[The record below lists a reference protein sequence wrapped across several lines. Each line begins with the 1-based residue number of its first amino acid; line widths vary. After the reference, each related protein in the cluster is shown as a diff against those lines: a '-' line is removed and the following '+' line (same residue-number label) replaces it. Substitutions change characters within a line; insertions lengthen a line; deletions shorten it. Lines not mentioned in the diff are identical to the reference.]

1 MTNSLRRL
9 ALLAAACSLSACAP
23 DPAPSPAET
32 VVQEAV
38 TGPALELQNL
48 DEVPFPDRLV
58 TSKLTDTAQSQ
69 VTHTKA
75 KLKLNSIGTTALSVT
90 SFAFTGPWRLNPSVT
105 LPLTIAPGS
114 SSTITVELTATSG
127 GKVLTGKLAI
137 GSNAGTTNVQLA
149 GTRTAPEGG
158 NEPSLQQV
166 VDTFGWKTSIAGAGQ
181 TLVHQGRVE
190 AIGDEILAPYWK
202 MLDAATPVVIWE
214 LAAFHGRSSR
224 ADLWWFQQ
232 GSTTTN
238 ILISLAATNAQ
249 TLLPRKE
256 GSTTAP
262 AKATFSNDGVF
273 GFKQDQ
279 EWSDPTRND
288 ASGDISKGCTAPCGH
303 HVRFWPIKDRAGVV
317 VPGAF
322 LMGVDSH
329 GINYDY
335 QDNVY
340 LVTNVVPADTAPTPT
355 PPPAPT
361 GLSAIPGDGQVALS
375 WNAVPGATSYTVKM
389 STTMGGTHSPVQAGI
404 TGTSFTVL
412 GLANGVPVFFIVNAV
427 NAVGESP
434 DSNEAPATPGMPSAA
449 PISNLVVN
457 DKAAGGDGVAND
469 TQWSIQAGFQP
480 NTKPFGD
487 RTFTADT
494 VPAAFVGLAWIRTAA
509 DSKSY
514 ATTTPP
520 LATFVAGGSTLFLA
534 IDNRYNGSTGRP
546 AFLTDPGFTDSGS
559 DIVVRQSSTSTFP
572 YSVWKKTV
580 TPGSTVTLPSIGA
593 TTAPLYFVLVQ

>member
-1 MTNSLRRL
+1 MTNTVRRL
-9 ALLAAACSLSACAP
+9 ALIAAAFSWYGCAP
-23 DPAPSPAET
+23 DSAPSPEET
-32 VVQEAV
+32 VVREAV

-58 TSKLTDTAQSQ
+58 TSKLTDTSKSQ

-75 KLKLNSIGTTALSVT
+75 KLKLNSVGTTALSIT
-90 SFAFTGPWRLNPSVT
+90 SFAFTGPWHLNPSVM

-114 SSTITVELTATSG
+114 SSTVTVELTATSG

-166 VDTFGWKTSIAGAGQ
+166 VDTFGWKTMIAGAGQ

-202 MLDAATPVVIWE
+202 MLDGATPVVIWE
-214 LAAFHGRSSR
+214 LAAFHGRTSR

-238 ILISLAATNAQ
+238 ILVSLAATNAQ

-256 GSTTAP
+256 GSTTAA
-262 AKATFSNDGVF
+262 AKASFSNDGVF

-279 EWSDPTRND
+279 EWSDPTKND

-303 HVRFWPIKDRAGVV
+303 HVRFWPIKDRVGVM

-322 LMGVDSH
+322 LMAVDSH

-340 LVTNVVPADTAPTPT
+340 LVTNVIPADATPT
-355 PPPAPT
+355 LPSAPT
-361 GLSAIPGDGQVALS
+361 GLTATPGDGQVTLK
-375 WNAVPGATSYTVKM
+375 WNAVSGATSYTVKM
-389 STTMGGTHSPVQAGI
+389 SDTMGGTHTPVQAGI

-412 GLANGVPVFFIVNAV
+412 GLANGTTVFFTVSAT
-427 NAVGESP
+427 NAVGEGP
-434 DSNEAPATPGMPSAA
+434 DSSEVSATPIVPSAV
-449 PISNLVVN
+449 PISDLVVN
-457 DKAAGGDGVAND
+457 DTAAGGDGISNN
-469 TQWSIQAGFQP
+469 TQWSIQASFQP

-487 RTFTADT
+487 RTFTAAT
-494 VPAAFVGLAWIRTAA
+494 VPPAFVGLAWIRTAA

-514 ATTTPP
+514 ASTTTP
-520 LATFVAGGSTLFLA
+520 LATFAVGGTTVFLA
-534 IDNRYNGSTGRP
+534 VDNRYNGSTGRP
-546 AFLTDPGFTDSGS
+546 AFLDASFTASGS
-559 DIVVRQSSTSTFP
+559 EIIVRQSSTATFR
-572 YSVWKKTV
+572 YSVWKKPV
-580 TPGSTVTLPSIGA
+580 TPGSTVTLPTIGA